1 MTDRLI
7 TGRDGGDSVPHRT
20 VRVWDP
26 FVRVFHWSQAALIA
40 VAWLTEDGPKT
51 LHQTAGYIIA
61 GMLALRVVWGFVGP
75 RHARFSDFVRGPSTV
90 LGYMRAMVA
99 GREPRYL
106 GHNPAGGAMVVALLL
121 TVAGTAVTGWLQTTD
136 AFWGSSVMEEIHETL
151 ASLILVLVAAH
162 LAGVAL
168 ASMRHD
174 ENLARSMVDGRKRPL
189 DTDATSD

>member
-7 TGRDGGDSVPHRT
+7 TGRDGGDSVPDRT

-121 TVAGTAVTGWLQTTD
+121 TVAGTAMTGWLQTTD
-136 AFWGSSVMEEIHETL
+136 AFWGSSVMEEIHQTL

>member
-7 TGRDGGDSVPHRT
+7 TGRDGGDSVPDRT

-90 LGYMRAMVA
+90 LGYLRAMVA

-121 TVAGTAVTGWLQTTD
+121 TVAGTAMTGWLQTTD

>member
-7 TGRDGGDSVPHRT
+7 TGRDGGDSVPDRT

-121 TVAGTAVTGWLQTTD
+121 TVAGTAMTGWLQTTD

-162 LAGVAL
+162 LAGVTL

>member
-7 TGRDGGDSVPHRT
+7 TGRDGGNSVPDRT

-121 TVAGTAVTGWLQTTD
+121 TVAGTAMTGWLQTTD

-162 LAGVAL
+162 LVGVTL

>member
-7 TGRDGGDSVPHRT
+7 TGRDGGDSVPDRT

-90 LGYMRAMVA
+90 LGYLRAMVA

-121 TVAGTAVTGWLQTTD
+121 TVAGTAMTGWLQTTD

-162 LAGVAL
+162 LAGVTV

-189 DTDATSD
+189 ETDATTD